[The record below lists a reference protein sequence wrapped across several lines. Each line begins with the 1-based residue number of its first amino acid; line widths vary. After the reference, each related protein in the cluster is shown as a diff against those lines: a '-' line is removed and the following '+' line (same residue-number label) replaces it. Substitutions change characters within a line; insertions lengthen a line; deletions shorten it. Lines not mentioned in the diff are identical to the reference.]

1 MVSCG
6 AQMMRSAKGSISFRS
21 FFLPRP
27 QGVSP
32 GAAFAIFMKEMQD
45 MGVFLS
51 FRIAPHRIPAAQWE
65 ETYQEALGTVDHF
78 NLMDLVF
85 TQRNGSRFM
94 FTKKTAERDLGKGK
108 LGIKVC
114 GTMDSGFNTEE
125 FLLFRNLECYRS
137 SKAVEDNGADILL
150 DDWYPEDSDTPQP
163 PGVREL
169 WGNKTQGKPAHIPL
183 LAIGCLFADRFPDA
197 VRVGGDITMGQCRKA
212 VELAN
217 RYLERPIQVPV
228 TCRAEPLA
236 RRLQGS
242 GLPAVKQPEAFF
254 QLYLGTLTPE
264 VGAVLNCVFSPEI
277 LYQYFRNAL
286 TRHKPEDSAFQATLR
301 NYLLLGLEFSGL
313 LQMLVSDPKGLCLS
327 LEQALKTLFSFQV
340 HIPLSEKNCTDPLGG
355 LDTAV
360 DGDESTP
367 HEIDAV
373 MGRAFF
379 SIFFGRNR
387 NLPVYVPLDTIRDA
401 CRPLDRGADAMIDR
415 LLAERVVDERQEKTY
430 GNDDSSVINQLRQSA
445 REAYQAEKEKQNYDI
460 GDVEDLYFYEPGCTV
475 YPALMEDLLSCM
487 QKIWSFDMEKD
498 FSAFLALDHGGREAD
513 LIRRNRHI
521 LIREDVW
528 EHIFAHIMND
538 SYIRRYFFLIE
549 TDLSIPE
556 GYHLLGPLLNN
567 PVLVD
572 ELWEKAENTKD
583 LV

>member
-1 MVSCG
+1 
-6 AQMMRSAKGSISFRS
+6 
-21 FFLPRP
+21 
-27 QGVSP
+27 
-32 GAAFAIFMKEMQD
+32 
-45 MGVFLS
+45 MGIFLS
-51 FRIAPHRIPAAQWE
+51 FRIAPHRIQAAQWE
-65 ETYQEALGTVDHF
+65 ETYQEALQIVDHF
-78 NLMDLVF
+78 DLMDRVF
-85 TQRNGSRFM
+85 TQRNGRRFV
-94 FTKKTAERDLGKGK
+94 FARKTAERDLGEKG
-108 LGIKVC
+108 LGIQVC

-125 FLLFRNLECYRS
+125 FFLFRNLECYRGPE
-137 SKAVEDNGADILL
+137 AVEDNGADILL
-150 DDWYPEDSDTPQP
+150 DDWYPKDADIPQP

-169 WGNKTQGKPAHIPL
+169 WGNKTQGEPAHIPL
-183 LAIGCLFADRFPDA
+183 LAIACLFADRFPDA
-197 VRVGGDITMGQCRKA
+197 VMVGGDITMGQCRKA
-212 VELAN
+212 VELVN

-236 RRLQGS
+236 RRLQGT
-242 GLPAVKQPEAFF
+242 GIPEAKQPEAFF

-313 LQMLVSDPKGLCLS
+313 LQILVSDPEGLCLS
-327 LEQALKTLFSFQV
+327 LEQAMKTLFSFQV

-379 SIFFGRNR
+379 NMLFGRNR

-401 CRPLDRGADAMIDR
+401 CRPLDRGTDAMIDR

-430 GNDDSSVINQLRQSA
+430 GNDSGSLINRLRQ
-445 REAYQAEKEKQNYDI
+445 EALKDYQTYAEQQNYDI
-460 GDVEDLYFYEPGCTV
+460 GDVKDLYFYEPGCTV
-475 YPALMEDLLSCM
+475 YPKLMKELLFYMRKIQGFDL
-487 QKIWSFDMEKD
+487 EKD
-498 FSAFLALDHGGREAD
+498 FSAFLALDRTGREND
-513 LIRRNRHI
+513 FIRHIRYI

-528 EHIFAHIMND
+528 EHIFAHIMDDN
-538 SYIRRYFFLIE
+538 YIRRYFFLFGVDCSRQQ
-549 TDLSIPE
+549 THDFMD
-556 GYHLLGPLLNN
+556 PLLNN

-572 ELWEKAENTKD
+572 ELWEMAENTKD